1 MRILIISLL
10 LVSCT
15 DEFSTSIMQ
24 KYDSESFDTTYY
36 KSREVKE
43 VSIEDWK

>member
-24 KYDSESFDTTYY
+24 KYDSESFDELKEYY
-36 KSREVKE
+36 NGK
-43 VSIEDWK
+43 